1 MGGYGGQ
8 NQIQHQ
14 AGHLMIINR
23 IQRRSIP
30 PRALTESMTSIAQ
43 GVVVQAASTSEYTV
57 DDTQTPTGDAGTLSA
72 LLNWIGHMV
81 KAITGKAN
89 WRTAPARTLE
99 QCVDTAGLT
108 TDTIPVATGANTI
121 GSSRISLNATNDDVF
136 SAVLI
141 PYLPGDESTS
151 LGYTVA
157 VGDSLDTDND
167 CTALHGASY
176 SGEGVSGLST
186 NGNAVQGQVSGS
198 GHAGYFLQT
207 GTGKGMQAV
216 ISNTSNTNHAVE
228 AATDGSGNAVK
239 GVSTGASVVGFF
251 ESQSASPSGAVVH
264 ASATASGHDEPLYKG
279 GTAGTGNLLQLQKGG
294 TDKFVV
300 DNSGSLVG
308 LRVVQAE
315 KTSNYTI
322 TDSDM
327 TLLVDTTS
335 GSVTLTLPN
344 PSGKAGRV
352 WIILDHKDKFS
363 TNKLVIDPDT
373 YELNGLTADR
383 DITLSGAWIMITTDG
398 TRYRML
404 VNYPRKNGE
413 ICLLESKAGIDGK
426 TIANHNLNP
435 VMDSG
440 RKSVVTHMVVRT
452 TAATAV
458 TVAAQCSLGVV
469 IGSYTD
475 IVGTTTLT
483 GLTAIDKV
491 TVVDSKAAAS
501 VVGGG
506 GNIVFRISTGATA
519 TTLTLTVDVFGYY
532 LD

>member
-1 MGGYGGQ
+1 M
-8 NQIQHQ
+8 
-14 AGHLMIINR
+14 
-23 IQRRSIP
+23 S
-30 PRALTESMTSIAQ
+30 
-43 GVVVQAASTSEYTV
+43 
-57 DDTQTPTGDAGTLSA
+57 
-72 LLNWIGHMV
+72 
-81 KAITGKAN
+81 
-89 WRTAPARTLE
+89 
-99 QCVDTAGLT
+99 
-108 TDTIPVATGANTI
+108 
-121 GSSRISLNATNDDVF
+121 
-136 SAVLI
+136 VLI
-141 PYLPGDESTS
+141 PYQAGDESFAVS
-151 LGYTVA
+151 VQLG
-157 VGDSLDTDND
+157 VGDSGDTDNSTD
-167 CTALHGASY
+167 GVVGKSY
-176 SGEGVSGLST
+176 SGEGVRGLST
-186 NGNAVQGQVSGS
+186 NGNGVQGEALGS

-239 GVSTGASVVGFF
+239 GISTGESVVGFF

-469 IGSYTD
+469 IAGSYTD

-532 LD
+532 ID

>member
-1 MGGYGGQ
+1 
-8 NQIQHQ
+8 
-14 AGHLMIINR
+14 
-23 IQRRSIP
+23 
-30 PRALTESMTSIAQ
+30 
-43 GVVVQAASTSEYTV
+43 
-57 DDTQTPTGDAGTLSA
+57 
-72 LLNWIGHMV
+72 
-81 KAITGKAN
+81 
-89 WRTAPARTLE
+89 
-99 QCVDTAGLT
+99 
-108 TDTIPVATGANTI
+108 
-121 GSSRISLNATNDDVF
+121 
-136 SAVLI
+136 
-141 PYLPGDESTS
+141 
-151 LGYTVA
+151 
-157 VGDSLDTDND
+157 
-167 CTALHGASY
+167 
-176 SGEGVSGLST
+176 
-186 NGNAVQGQVSGS
+186 
-198 GHAGYFLQT
+198 
-207 GTGKGMQAV
+207 
-216 ISNTSNTNHAVE
+216 
-228 AATDGSGNAVK
+228 
-239 GVSTGASVVGFF
+239 VVGFF

-279 GTAGTGNLLQLQKGG
+279 GTAGTGNLLQLQQGG

-373 YELNGLTADR
+373 YELNGITADR

-426 TIANHNLNP
+426 TIANHNLSP

-501 VVGGG
+501 VVPGG

-532 LD
+532 ID

>member
-1 MGGYGGQ
+1 MPSQIKGLRRKSIKREKVTTESGISVDVQVRASQ
-8 NQIQHQ
+8 NI
-14 AGHLMIINR
+14 AGSASFTLDDTKVPTGSTGILSDILNWFSNR
-23 IQRRSIP
+23 I
-30 PRALTESMTSIAQ
+30 
-43 GVVVQAASTSEYTV
+43 
-57 DDTQTPTGDAGTLSA
+57 
-72 LLNWIGHMV
+72 

-89 WRTAPARTLE
+89 WYTAPARTLE

-157 VGDSLDTDND
+157 VGDSADTDND

-279 GTAGTGNLLQLQKGG
+279 GTAGTGNLLQLQQGG

-300 DNSGSLVG
+300 DNSGYITVG
-308 LRVVQAE
+308 GIDSPFLAE
-315 KTSNYTI
+315 DHFVSGT
-322 TDSDM
+322 
-327 TLLVDTTS
+327 TTS
-335 GSVTLTLPN
+335 GSIGSLGWMWT
-344 PSGKAGRV
+344 AGTGGT
-352 WIILDHKDKFS
+352 I
-363 TNKLVIDPDT
+363 
-373 YELNGLTADR
+373 
-383 DITLSGAWIMITTDG
+383 GAQSA
-398 TRYRML
+398 
-404 VNYPRKNGE
+404 E
-413 ICLLESKAGIDGK
+413 
-426 TIANHNLNP
+426 ANHPGLLRLSTGTI
-435 VMDSG
+435 SG
-440 RKSVVTHMVVRT
+440 VTCVLYGRT
-452 TAATAV
+452 
-458 TVAAQCSLGVV
+458 
-469 IGSYTD
+469 
-475 IVGTTTLT
+475 VG
-483 GLTAIDKV
+483 
-491 TVVDSKAAAS
+491 
-501 VVGGG
+501 
-506 GNIVFRISTGATA
+506 STGAYHTDDLFDSTWVVRLNTNDSNTHVRIGLGYTTSNTAPNSGIYIEKLPGDASWYGVTRSGGTQTRTAALAACSTGWIKFRIRRVDASTIGFTVDGGSEVTA
-519 TTLTLTVDVFGYY
+519 TTNIPSTASGIVACLTLYNATSADKTLDVDYFRMKLPKVT
-532 LD
+532 